1 MCYGGGCTVTVQYCM
16 YSESV
21 TELLSAVTVQY
32 CMYSDSVTEQLSAV
46 TVQYCMYS
54 DRTAEC
60 CYSSVLYVQ

>member
-1 MCYGGGCTVTVQYCM
+1 M